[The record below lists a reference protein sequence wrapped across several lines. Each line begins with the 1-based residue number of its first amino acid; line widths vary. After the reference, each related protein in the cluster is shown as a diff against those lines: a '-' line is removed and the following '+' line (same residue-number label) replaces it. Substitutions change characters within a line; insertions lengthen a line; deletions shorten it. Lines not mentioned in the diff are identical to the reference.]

1 MNIYLFLTN
10 NFLKEKILR
19 RSLQLIRSLNR
30 RYSNFFSFLFIYSN
44 PILKSLGVRM
54 RYINNLKD
62 LDIELQRVDEKFAI
76 SNDEGVRAL
85 SEFCYIIDVNFPQN
99 PYSQEY
105 FDAQMKLYLE
115 ISGKNSYT
123 VDNEHVEFDFEGLKN
138 NPYPYNTQSPTTVGN
153 QIIAQGF
160 LIKTMNLAPHSRIV
174 EFGPGWGNTTLHFIQ
189 MGYEVTAVD
198 SEKAFLD
205 LIEYR
210 TAMLSKK
217 VELVHQ
223 DMLAFNSSTKY
234 DAAVF
239 FESFH
244 HCANHLKLLKNL
256 DQLIN
261 DDGLIAFAAEPIA
274 DAPYFPFPWGVRLE
288 GMSVWSIRKFGWL
301 ELGFD
306 TSYFLRTLLL
316 FGWTPQRYRS
326 DASPLADAIVAKKSH
341 GHYEPS
347 EITLPPDECK
357 TWAPKEANLDLKLRF
372 TQANSVMS
380 CAKDIKAKFVEFCLS
395 NYAPFDLDVKLSAGS
410 STKTFHI
417 PKSSVKGIYKIPIS
431 NWDGKITITSKTWR
445 PSKVL
450 RNGDN
455 RELGVAV
462 HSLKFIDSLEF

>member
-1 MNIYLFLTN
+1 
-10 NFLKEKILR
+10 
-19 RSLQLIRSLNR
+19 
-30 RYSNFFSFLFIYSN
+30 
-44 PILKSLGVRM
+44 
-54 RYINNLKD
+54 
-62 LDIELQRVDEKFAI
+62 
-76 SNDEGVRAL
+76 
-85 SEFCYIIDVNFPQN
+85 
-99 PYSQEY
+99 
-105 FDAQMKLYLE
+105 
-115 ISGKNSYT
+115 
-123 VDNEHVEFDFEGLKN
+123 
-138 NPYPYNTQSPTTVGN
+138 
-153 QIIAQGF
+153 
-160 LIKTMNLAPHSRIV
+160 MNLAPHSRIV

-205 LIEYR
+205 LIKYR

-288 GMSVWSIRKFGWL
+288 GMSVWSIRKWGWL

-341 GHYEPS
+341 GYYEPS

-357 TWAPKEANLDLKLRF
+357 TWAPKEMASELKLRF
-372 TQANSVMS
+372 TQAKSVMS
-380 CAKDIKAKFVEFCLS
+380 CAKDIKAKFVEFCIS
-395 NYAPFDLDVKLSAGS
+395 NYAPFALDIKLSAGNA
-410 STKTFHI
+410 TETFQV
-417 PKSSVKGIYKIPIS
+417 PKSSMKGIYKIPLS
-431 NWDGKITITSKTWR
+431 NWNGQITITSKTWQ
-445 PSKVL
+445 PAKIL
-450 RNGDN
+450 RNADN

-462 HSLKFIDSLEF
+462 HYLKFIDSLES

>member
-1 MNIYLFLTN
+1 
-10 NFLKEKILR
+10 
-19 RSLQLIRSLNR
+19 
-30 RYSNFFSFLFIYSN
+30 
-44 PILKSLGVRM
+44 M
-54 RYINNLKD
+54 RYINNLND

-85 SEFCYIIDVNFPQN
+85 SEFCYIINANFPQD
-99 PYSQEY
+99 PYSKEY

-115 ISGKNSYT
+115 ISGRDGYT
-123 VDNEHVEFDFEGLKN
+123 VSNEHVEFDYEGLKN
-138 NPYPYNTQSPTTVGN
+138 NPYPYNTHSPETVGN
-153 QIIAQGF
+153 QLLAQGF
-160 LIKTMNLAPHSRIV
+160 LIKVLNLAPHARIV
-174 EFGPGWGNTTLHFIQ
+174 EFGPGWGNTTLHFTQ
-189 MGYEVTAVD
+189 MGYHVTAVD

-223 DMLAFNSSTKY
+223 DMLAFNSSNQY

-256 DQLIN
+256 EQFIK

-306 TSYFLRTLLL
+306 TSYFLRTLLF
-316 FGWTPQRYRS
+316 FGWTPKRYRS
-326 DASPLADAIVAKKSH
+326 DVSPLADVIIAKKSH
-341 GHYEPS
+341 GYYEPS
-347 EITLPPDECK
+347 EMTLPPDECQ
-357 TWAPKEANLDLKLRF
+357 TWAPKEMNSQLKFRF
-372 TQANSVMS
+372 TQGKSVMS
-380 CAKDIKAKFVEFCLS
+380 CAKNTQAKFVEFCLS
-395 NYAPFDLDVKLSAGS
+395 NYAPFALDVKLIAGS
-410 STKTFHI
+410 STQNVQI
-417 PKSSVKGIYKIPIS
+417 PKSSIKRTYQIPLL
-431 NWDGKITITSKTWR
+431 NWDGQITIASKIWR
-445 PSKVL
+445 PSKIL

-462 HSLKFIDSLEF
+462 HYLKFIDSLEP